1 MQCTFYC
8 VTLAAQMSICLIF
21 SEIKIHQWAEE
32 ERSENVPGT
41 GDSRDHLV
49 DKGNQ
54 WSAAQY
60 ISKPPNWVMSSH
72 PNKKGF

>member
-54 WSAAQY
+54 
-60 ISKPPNWVMSSH
+60 
-72 PNKKGF
+72 